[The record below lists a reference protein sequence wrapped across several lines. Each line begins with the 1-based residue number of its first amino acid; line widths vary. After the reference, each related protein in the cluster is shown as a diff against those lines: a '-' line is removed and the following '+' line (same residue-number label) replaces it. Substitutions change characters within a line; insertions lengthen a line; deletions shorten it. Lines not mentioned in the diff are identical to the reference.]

1 PRACS
6 RRLRRPRPD
15 LLSTF
20 RQMGRRIFLASA
32 PLRPAR
38 GRRHF
43 LRPSRR
49 PFQRACRLHARQRRG
64 VPRHSPPDRPQAN
77 ENALHRRRRGQAP
90 HLPRPLRRVQPA
102 LRPRHPV
109 RPQDRRQHRRDPDEP
124 SPAGEVGMSYESL
137 PDGELAAVVTYLE
150 MLAPP
155 DHSVPPSP
163 LSLKR
168 VEVPEPEH
176 YRGLFRRVGAPWL
189 WFSRLTL
196 DDAHLAEIIQHPKV
210 ELYSVLDD
218 GGNQVGML
226 ELDFRE
232 PHECELSFI
241 GLVPELAGQGHGRW
255 LLAEALRL
263 AWPEGVDRVHVHT
276 CSLDHP
282 AAL

>member
-1 PRACS
+1 
-6 RRLRRPRPD
+6 
-15 LLSTF
+15 
-20 RQMGRRIFLASA
+20 
-32 PLRPAR
+32 
-38 GRRHF
+38 
-43 LRPSRR
+43 
-49 PFQRACRLHARQRRG
+49 
-64 VPRHSPPDRPQAN
+64 
-77 ENALHRRRRGQAP
+77 
-90 HLPRPLRRVQPA
+90 
-102 LRPRHPV
+102 
-109 RPQDRRQHRRDPDEP
+109 
-124 SPAGEVGMSYESL
+124 MSYESL

-150 MLAPP
+150 MLTPP

-176 YRGLFRRVGAPWL
+176 YRELFRRVGAPWL

-218 GGNQVGML
+218 SNQVGML

-263 AWPEGVDRVHVHT
+263 AWREGVDRVHVHT

-282 AAL
+282 AALAAYRRAGFTPFKRTVERFRDPRLLGILPTTAAPQVPLLGTPT